1 MIADRLTK
9 ALLKQ
14 KFNNFVMM
22 IGIVDIGERLR
33 VEKQME
39 ILKDDFKVRE
49 GDDENKEIIARLIY
63 KILKI
68 ASILIGSKLRECVR

>member
-1 MIADRLTK
+1 M
-9 ALLKQ
+9 
-14 KFNNFVMM
+14 
-22 IGIVDIGERLR
+22 VDIRERLR

-39 ILKDDFKVRE
+39 ILKDDFKARE

-68 ASILIGSKLRECVR
+68 ASISISSKLRGCDR